1 MARTRAQEQ
10 AAVSGKESTPEA
22 KSQKEAESKPGR
34 AGKKGA
40 TSRKPTKPA
49 AGKRSH
55 EGSQGGRK
63 EEGKPKSAK
72 KPKTSAASE
81 RKPANPSNPKVS
93 ALLSKYGVIPL
104 QETKLADPSRPLP
117 DTLLALVFNAM
128 LTSARISH
136 ELAARSVSCL
146 IDAGYQ
152 DIHTLKNSSW
162 QERTEVLTKGGY
174 THYRE
179 KTATSLGELADLV
192 LDKYDG
198 DLNNILKHTDS
209 SPAKIRASLKEIKG
223 VGGVGLDIFC
233 DTAQGVWPCLAPFI
247 DPRSLKVAD
256 QLGLG
261 SVEELWREVD
271 QDPMMMCKLATA
283 LTTVRLDKKVGE
295 FTS

>member
-192 LDKYDG
+192 LDKYG
-198 DLNNILKHTDS
+198 KSHVVPLAHRME
-209 SPAKIRASLKEIKG
+209 SPQR
-223 VGGVGLDIFC
+223 
-233 DTAQGVWPCLAPFI
+233 
-247 DPRSLKVAD
+247 
-256 QLGLG
+256 
-261 SVEELWREVD
+261 
-271 QDPMMMCKLATA
+271 
-283 LTTVRLDKKVGE
+283 
-295 FTS
+295 